1 MAQPE
6 SPSTGNVGGE
16 ATFSGLVLMFG
27 TTALMHLGM
36 VSDPAG
42 GAKKTD
48 LPQAKQ
54 VIDILELL
62 KEKTSGNL
70 LAEESR
76 LLEDLLFDLRMRY
89 LEAMKQAGAPQG

>member
-6 SPSTGNVGGE
+6 SPSAGKEGGE
-16 ATFSGLVLMFG
+16 VTFSSLVLMFG

-36 VSDPAG
+36 VPEPAG
-42 GAKKTD
+42 GAKKAD

-54 VIDILELL
+54 VIDILDVL
-62 KEKTSGNL
+62 KDKTSGNL
-70 LAEESR
+70 TAGESR

-89 LEAMKQAGAPQG
+89 LEATKQAGTA